1 VVERRGLGQGRR
13 APRRRARLSDAPEL
27 SARRLILATAAALL
41 VAAAP
46 AGAAP
51 QLAVGIADDAALQ
64 YERDPFRAARTVAA
78 WREAGVDTVRI
89 VAEWQKVSPEVPAQR
104 APAGFDVA
112 DHTAEGYG
120 WERLDRAVGLA
131 RGAGLR
137 IVLVVTGPAPVWAT
151 ADPARGSTRYRPRAD
166 LFARFARAV
175 ATRFGAAVDR
185 YVIWNEP
192 NLPLW
197 LQPQS
202 ACPAKIAGRP
212 RPRCSSVAAHLY
224 RELYRAADPAI
235 RAADP
240 GSRVWFGALAPR
252 GERPLSRNA
261 KTRPLAFLRALACRD
276 ERLARVR
283 TGPCRS
289 FRPLRSDGLAYHPHG
304 VRLAP
309 DEPSPQPDDAALA
322 DLPRLEAL
330 LDALQRLGGLRRRG
344 DGGVPRPLPLHLTE
358 FGFETS
364 PPDLLRGVSPAVQAR
379 HLQQAAYVAW
389 RDPRVKT
396 LIQYEWR
403 DEPLGRDNPFAP
415 AYSGWQ
421 SGLRYA
427 DDRPKPALAAFRL
440 PFWIDQPPG
449 SPTARFWGQVRSGT
463 AHRVTLQRRGGPGRP
478 WARVLALPTD
488 ARGYWSM
495 RRPVPATAQY
505 RYAVLATREVSAPLT
520 VLAAP
525 GSAPACAGPP
535 ARPCRRSA
543 RPPGTR

>member
-1 VVERRGLGQGRR
+1 M
-13 APRRRARLSDAPEL
+13 
-27 SARRLILATAAALL
+27 
-41 VAAAP
+41 
-46 AGAAP
+46 
-51 QLAVGIADDAALQ
+51 
-64 YERDPFRAARTVAA
+64 
-78 WREAGVDTVRI
+78 RI
-89 VAEWQKVSPEVPAQR
+89 VAEWQKVSPEVPAPR

-120 WERLDRAVGLA
+120 WERLDRAIGLA

-151 ADPARGSTRYRPRAD
+151 ADPARGSTRHRPRAD

-175 ATRFGAAVDR
+175 ATRFGRAVDR

-202 ACPAKIAGRP
+202 ACPARIPGRP
-212 RPRCSSVAAHLY
+212 RPRCSPVAPHLY
-224 RELYRAADPAI
+224 RELYRAADAAI

-252 GERPLSRNA
+252 GERQLSRNA
-261 KTRPLAFLRALACRD
+261 KTRPMTFLRALACRD

-283 TGPCRS
+283 TGACRS

-322 DLPRLEAL
+322 DLPRVEAL
-330 LDALQRLGGLRRRG
+330 LDALQRLGGLRRRESTRPPVPQ
-344 DGGVPRPLPLHLTE
+344 GGRVFPLHLTE

-364 PPDLLRGVSPAVQAR
+364 PPDLRRGVSPAVQAR
-379 HLQQAAYVAW
+379 HLQHAAYLAW
-389 RDPRVKT
+389 RNPRVRT

-403 DEPLGRDNPFAP
+403 DEPLGRDNPLAP

-440 PFWIDQPPG
+440 PFWVDQPPG
-449 SPTARFWGQVRSGT
+449 SPSVRFWGHIRAGGPQRR
-463 AHRVTLQRRGGPGRP
+463 AVTLQRRDGPGEP

-488 ARGYWSM
+488 ARGFWSL
-495 RRPVPATAQY
+495 RRPVPAPGQY
-505 RYAVLATREVSAPLT
+505 RYAVAATREVSGPLT
-520 VLAAP
+520 VRAAP
-525 GSAPACAGPP
+525 GPVTACAGSPG
-535 ARPCRRSA
+535 RPCRRPA
-543 RPPGTR
+543 RPSGTR